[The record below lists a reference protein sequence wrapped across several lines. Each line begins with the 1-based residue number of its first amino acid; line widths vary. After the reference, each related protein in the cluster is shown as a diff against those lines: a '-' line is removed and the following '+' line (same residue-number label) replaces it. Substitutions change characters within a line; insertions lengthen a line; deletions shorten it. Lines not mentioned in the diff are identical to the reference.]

1 MIFFG
6 TIYGRVF
13 DNYGPRWL
21 LLGGTVVYIFG
32 IMMVSLSKTYYQFFL
47 SQAIVSS
54 AGSSA
59 IFSAS
64 MASVVTWF
72 LRRRAFA
79 FGIMVSGSSL
89 GGVVL
94 PIMMDRMIKSVGFPW
109 MMRTMGFMFLALL
122 AVACATIKS
131 RLPPRPKPFVFMDY
145 VRGLQDVLLSL
156 TALSFFLYA
165 TGMFIPFNYILT
177 QAEAAGMSEGLIPYL
192 LAILNAARRVHI
204 ILPPCS

>member
-6 TIYGRVF
+6 TIYGRLF
-13 DNYGPRWL
+13 DTYGPRWL
-21 LLGGTVVYIFG
+21 LLGGTVTYIFG
-32 IMMVSLSKTYYQFFL
+32 IMMISLSKTYYQFFL

-64 MASVVTWF
+64 MASVVSWF

-131 RLPPRPKPFVFMDY
+131 RLPPRPRPFVFMDY
-145 VRGLQDVLLSL
+145 VRGLQDVLLAL

-165 TGMFIPFNYILT
+165 SGMFIPFNYILT
-177 QAEAAGMSEGLIPYL
+177 QAEAAGMSESLIPYL
-192 LAILNAARRVHI
+192 LTILNAAR
-204 ILPPCS
+204 